1 METITVTYAWDYKN
15 NEAVYTDADGYRWD
29 LSETF
34 LSTYPDRAADIF
46 IYHDGDEASA
56 LKEALS
62 DAGYDA
68 EEAIKKVYGD
78 KAKEVRAFEVYDED
92 DNYISTDYRF

>member
-1 METITVTYAWDYKN
+1 MKTITVTYTWDDKN
-15 NEAVYTDADGYRWD
+15 NEAVYTDADGCRWD

-34 LSTYPDRAADIF
+34 LVTYPDRAADIF

-56 LKEALS
+56 LKEAFS
-62 DAGYDA
+62 DAGCDA

-78 KAKEVRAFEVYDED
+78 KEVRAFEVYDED
-92 DNYISTDYRF
+92 DNYISTNYRF